1 MRFLISILFTFLSCI
16 GFTQSKALPLP
27 SAKALVI
34 DNASLLNEFDKQQLE
49 KKLVE
54 LDRNTT
60 NQISVVTVNSLNG
73 LPIEEV
79 AYETFKAWG
88 IGGKKNN
95 NGILILIS
103 KEDRKIKIEVG
114 YGLEGAIPDII
125 AKRIIVDDL
134 RPAFKLG
141 NYYSG
146 INAAVDNLAKA
157 ATGEYN
163 VKRERNKGN
172 GNGFS
177 SIIFFVI
184 VAIIIII
191 ILSNRGGGR
200 GNGYYRRPSASDFIL
215 PMLFNNSGWGG
226 GGSSSGG
233 GDSWGGFDGFGG
245 GSSGGGGASGDW

>member
-1 MRFLISILFTFLSCI
+1 MRFFLSILFSLLSLLGI
-16 GFTQSKALPLP
+16 AQSKALPLP
-27 SAKALVI
+27 NPATLVV
-34 DNASLLNEFDKQQLE
+34 DGANLLNDFDKQQLE

-54 LDRNTT
+54 LDRNST
-60 NQISVVTVNSLNG
+60 NQIAVVTVNNLNG

-95 NGILILIS
+95 NGILLLIS
-103 KEDRKIKIEVG
+103 KEDRKIKIEIG
-114 YGLEGAIPDII
+114 YGLEGAIPDVI

-134 RPAFKLG
+134 RPAFKLQ

-163 VKRERNKGN
+163 VKREKKGN
-172 GNGFS
+172 SNGTSSILFFVIFIVVIIIIFSNRRGGGGNGF
-177 SIIFFVI
+177 
-184 VAIIIII
+184 
-191 ILSNRGGGR
+191 
-200 GNGYYRRPSASDFIL
+200 YRRGPSAADFIL
-215 PMLFNNSGWGG
+215 PMLFNNNGWGG
-226 GGSSSGG
+226 GGSSNGG

>member
-1 MRFLISILFTFLSCI
+1 LRFFLSILFSLLSFA
-16 GFTQSKALPLP
+16 GFSQSKALPLP
-27 SAKALVI
+27 NPATLVV
-34 DNASLLNEFDKQQLE
+34 DNANLLNDFDRQQLE

-54 LDRNTT
+54 LDRNSS

-95 NGILILIS
+95 NGILLLIS
-103 KEDRKIKIEVG
+103 KEDRKIKIEIG
-114 YGLEGAIPDII
+114 YGLEGAIPDMI

-134 RPAFKLG
+134 RPAFKLQ

-146 INAAVDNLAKA
+146 INIAVDNLAKA

-163 VKRERNKGN
+163 VKREKKKGE
-172 GNGFS
+172 GGTFS
-177 SIIFFVI
+177 SIIFFLI
-184 VAIIIII
+184 VVIIIII
-191 ILSNRGGGR
+191 IFSNRGGGR